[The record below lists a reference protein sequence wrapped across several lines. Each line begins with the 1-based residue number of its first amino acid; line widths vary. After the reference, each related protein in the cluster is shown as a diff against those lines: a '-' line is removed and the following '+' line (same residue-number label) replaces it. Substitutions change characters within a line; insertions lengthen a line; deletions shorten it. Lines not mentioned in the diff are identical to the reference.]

1 MHWKRKS
8 RQKWQCKHKTDEMN
22 RNEEIEDF
30 ETLLEENLFG
40 EWADVLI
47 DTNRIF
53 NNNNMAAYIWSR
65 AKHYALGIADSK
77 NPVLKFRHRCNEIR
91 NEFNYDPLETQ
102 YIFSG
107 NPYEHRYSIVVG
119 CVYTMIVFSAEER
132 IAQQIIDNI
141 PVYGTVPYCEI
152 QNVVNAIIEK
162 ISRGEIE
169 CDYDYTKELDEDDE
183 MSAEPVDEDN
193 EEAQL
198 RAYIT
203 QLESEL
209 EEKNEQLAMV
219 ANREKGISL
228 GVNQAQA
235 ALFGLSMANAFDFD
249 FSNKKK
255 DLAPM
260 LHQLFGWGKAKIES
274 YLSTPCN
281 KTERDELAELFKDLS
296 PRLFATI
303 MNWGELPP
311 ELPPLTE
318 KLPPS
323 EG

>member
-1 MHWKRKS
+1 
-8 RQKWQCKHKTDEMN
+8 MN

-152 QNVVNAIIEK
+152 QNVVNAILEK

-169 CDYDYTKELDEDDE
+169 CDYDYTREKPSNEEESNYPDLNQQLQEKDEEIRILQKKLQKSKKELDKTKGELE
-183 MSAEPVDEDN
+183 KAKKQLEVILAEND
-193 EEAQL
+193 EEATHSIDKTSYTFTNNIRYELYLRLLEKAGCEPGIQTNQTTIGDLWEALTGNSGEKCRQYIPARQYQTKVTIKHIPKINALLKSMGIDIQL
-198 RAYIT
+198 
-203 QLESEL
+203 
-209 EEKNEQLAMV
+209 
-219 ANREKGISL
+219 
-228 GVNQAQA
+228 
-235 ALFGLSMANAFDFD
+235 
-249 FSNKKK
+249 
-255 DLAPM
+255 
-260 LHQLFGWGKAKIES
+260 
-274 YLSTPCN
+274 
-281 KTERDELAELFKDLS
+281 
-296 PRLFATI
+296 
-303 MNWGELPP
+303 
-311 ELPPLTE
+311 
-318 KLPPS
+318 
-323 EG
+323 